1 MNETQV
7 EPTRV
12 DLHLH
17 STASDGQFTPTDLVQ
32 MCRAKGLRVIALT
45 DHDTTDGVAEA
56 MAAAARADA
65 VPPLTVIPGVEI
77 STDVPGQYEI
87 HIIGYY
93 IDLENAALQRRLTGM
108 RESRL
113 SRARAIWE
121 RLNELGH
128 SVSWERVLVL
138 AGDGSVGRPHIAQA
152 LVEAGYAES
161 IADAFQK
168 YIGKT
173 GQAYVPRPKLRP
185 EEAIQL
191 IRDAGGVPV
200 LAHPDHVIEHIPAL
214 VQAGLMGLEAYY
226 NGYPVVE
233 VEFLKRLA
241 HKHGLIVTGGSD
253 FHGPDVTESIELGST
268 FVPWEVVESLQR
280 AAGKA

>member
-1 MNETQV
+1 MSET
-7 EPTRV
+7 ETGPTRV

-17 STASDGQFTPTDLVQ
+17 STASDGQFTPTELVR
-32 MCRAKGLRVIALT
+32 MCWEKGLRVIALT

-56 MAAAARADA
+56 MAAAASIE
-65 VPPLTVIPGVEI
+65 VEPPLVIPGVEI

-93 IDLENAALQRRLTGM
+93 VDLDNSALQKRLSGM

-113 SRARAIWE
+113 NRARAIWE

-128 SVSWERVLVL
+128 PVSWERVLAL
-138 AGDGSVGRPHIAQA
+138 AGDGAVGRPHIAQA

-161 IADAFQK
+161 VTDAFQK
-168 YIGKT
+168 YIGRS
-173 GQAYVPRPKLRP
+173 GQAYIPRPKITP
-185 EEAIQL
+185 EEAIRL

-200 LAHPDHVIEHIPAL
+200 LAHPDHVIERIPAL

-226 NGYPVVE
+226 NGYAKVQIA
-233 VEFLKRLA
+233 FLKRLA
-241 HKHGLIVTGGSD
+241 RKHGLIVTGGSD
-253 FHGPDVTESIELGST
+253 FHGPEVTESIELGST
-268 FVPWEVVESLQR
+268 FVPYEVVASLQR